1 MPKMFMSKFEA
12 TSNFSNNT
20 MSLIN
25 TTTWNGFM
33 FYMIMEEQTRWSGQ
47 YSTIPLFDTIS
58 TEHSN
63 AYFWGHT
70 LLHNCVVV

>member
-1 MPKMFMSKFEA
+1 MPEMFMSQFEA
-12 TSNFSNNT
+12 TSNFFNNA
-20 MSLIN
+20 MSIIQYA
-25 TTTWNGFM
+25 TWNGF
-33 FYMIMEEQTRWSGQ
+33 IWENRPDDQAK